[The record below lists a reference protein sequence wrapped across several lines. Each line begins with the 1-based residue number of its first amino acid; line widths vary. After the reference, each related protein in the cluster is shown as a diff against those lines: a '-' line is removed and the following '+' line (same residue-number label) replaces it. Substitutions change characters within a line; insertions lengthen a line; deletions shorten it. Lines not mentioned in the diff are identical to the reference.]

1 MYVRRSACG
10 VIFGSGAMPRSV
22 RISFARIINAALGQA
37 SLGREEV
44 KRLMTIHGVW
54 DRRDRRLAGG
64 HADDLASCLSAWVRR
79 RRCGCK
85 RIGNRHPALV
95 ARALAIEV
103 SLIAAAATQAAA
115 RTRPQTGD
123 ASAYSLIVLLACAM
137 SLRSATVESLDV
149 RICRRWFS
157 RGPSQR
163 WRRSHRW
170 RMMPAMPRSGGWLL
184 FWRCSPA

>member
-1 MYVRRSACG
+1 MPRERSCARSASGPGRRSQASSWSRHRRPDPSRTEAPASSIKLMYVRRSACG

-64 HADDLASCLSAWVRR
+64 RADDLASCLSAWVRR

-115 RTRPQTGD
+115 TNPRPGTLALTR
-123 ASAYSLIVLLACAM
+123 SSSC
-137 SLRSATVESLDV
+137 
-149 RICRRWFS
+149 
-157 RGPSQR
+157 
-163 WRRSHRW
+163 WRAR
-170 RMMPAMPRSGGWLL
+170 
-184 FWRCSPA
+184 